1 MLSDKNET
9 LNNDSG
15 ELMPTTQNLK
25 EDTYQ
30 KNQTRGSSLNLPF
43 SVKKGK
49 QRRFD
54 RHSGTGRGK
63 EISKQGAGGKTVW
76 GNDVLLARKEGIN
89 LMSSEEDIINA
100 KEIENVIIS
109 EKNAITYKE
118 YKEKKKKKLES
129 LSIESKIGPKAFNN
143 ASIEDIERS
152 FNMVKAKVKED
163 SSNIVKENKKREY
176 FVFKEDHFP
185 SLS

>member
-9 LNNDSG
+9 LKNDSG

-54 RHSGTGRGK
+54 RHFGTGRGK

-76 GNDVLLARKEGIN
+76 GNNVLLERKEVLN
-89 LMSSEEDIINA
+89 LMPSEEDIISA
-100 KEIENVIIS
+100 KELDNVMIS

-118 YKEKKKKKLES
+118 
-129 LSIESKIGPKAFNN
+129 
-143 ASIEDIERS
+143 
-152 FNMVKAKVKED
+152 
-163 SSNIVKENKKREY
+163 
-176 FVFKEDHFP
+176 
-185 SLS
+185 